1 MSGKV
6 LKIKILRIIKKKQ
19 FTLIK
24 ILYIYVRKFI
34 GGMDMSIALRKLA
47 MLEKSFEEKE
57 KAAKLEGLTSSPINR
72 DLEIKVRDLM
82 DKVRA
87 I

>member
-1 MSGKV
+1 
-6 LKIKILRIIKKKQ
+6 
-19 FTLIK
+19 
-24 ILYIYVRKFI
+24 
-34 GGMDMSIALRKLA
+34 MSIALRKLA

-72 DLEIKVRDLM
+72 DFEIKVRDLM